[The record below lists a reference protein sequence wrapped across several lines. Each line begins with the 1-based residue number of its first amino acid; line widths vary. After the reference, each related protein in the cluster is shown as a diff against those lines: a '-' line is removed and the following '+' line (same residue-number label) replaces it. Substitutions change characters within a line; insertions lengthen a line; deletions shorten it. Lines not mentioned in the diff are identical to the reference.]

1 MRLIDAEQF
10 GVISLQGKSE
20 DFIDG
25 VKFMLDK
32 IDEAPTVDG
41 IPRCSTC
48 QYWNDNL
55 KYCTRNSQFMYSD
68 DYCSD
73 HIKIDESKY
82 KWLYRLEAVDPKNGL
97 WYNEKCELVW
107 GIGKL
112 PDCKTKDLPM
122 DYDERY
128 HKDGKNWYSSC
139 SRKED
144 LSHWYSLQDALDLI
158 ANGFVFTR
166 YLATEYVEYEQE
178 TTFIKETALAREVLD
193 ITDIWEDNKNG

>member
-1 MRLIDAEQF
+1 MSFWAKELAPNLFDTYDAWYRNY
-10 GVISLQGKSE
+10 
-20 DFIDG
+20 
-25 VKFMLDK
+25 VKECGSYPGT
-32 IDEAPTVDG
+32 DE
-41 IPRCSTC
+41 
-48 QYWNDNL
+48 L
-55 KYCTRNSQFMYSD
+55 KVAT
-68 DYCSD
+68 DYF
-73 HIKIDESKY
+73 KLPEYKEA